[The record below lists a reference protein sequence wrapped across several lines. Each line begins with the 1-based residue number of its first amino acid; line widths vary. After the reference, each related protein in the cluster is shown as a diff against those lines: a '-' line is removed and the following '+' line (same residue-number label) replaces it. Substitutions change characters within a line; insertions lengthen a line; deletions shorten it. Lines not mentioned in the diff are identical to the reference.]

1 MNKLFL
7 ILGKKKLRTSFFLIF
22 FLFISGL
29 LEAFSISLIIPLINV
44 VGNSNFDLYPDY
56 LIKIINFLEIE
67 NYKTLVTYVFLSIFV
82 VFLLRFVF
90 FLSADFLK
98 VNFAANIRKQI
109 QLKLFSNY
117 IRSDFSFFL
126 KNRVSNLIK
135 NLINESLIYSDK
147 YIFAI
152 LNIITDGLNL
162 LLLGILLLLFNPEVT
177 LIIIILVSILGFFY
191 YRYSSQKIKTLS
203 KKRQE
208 DEVKLFKFYNESF
221 NNLKDISIY
230 NLYDFIINKTQP
242 VISSYNTNYK
252 RLYRFQVA
260 AKPLLEI
267 ILILFF
273 LLFSFISI
281 FFFNTDTSHIIST
294 FALFGAS
301 AFRIIPSFSRLI
313 NYVQDLKFSKSSKE
327 IVENDILNFKEI
339 NFQDQRKFFFNNKK
353 NNFNSIKIENL
364 NFSFENKNIF
374 ENLNFEI
381 IKGKT
386 IGIIG
391 QSGSGKSTLLNII
404 LGLLKP
410 EKGNIFYNIDK
421 KKHNVPHTNLFSYVP
436 QDIYLLDDSIL
447 SNIVFGKDDKDIDY
461 NKINKIIEQVELSNF
476 VKDLDEGLLTNL
488 GDKAKNISGGQAQRI
503 SLARALYYDSEV
515 IILDEFT
522 NQLDDETENKI
533 FKIIENLKKLK
544 TIIIVSHKKKFMSIC
559 DEIYEIESN
568 KLKKYE

>member
-1 MNKLFL
+1 M
-7 ILGKKKLRTSFFLIF
+7 
-22 FLFISGL
+22 
-29 LEAFSISLIIPLINV
+29 
-44 VGNSNFDLYPDY
+44 
-56 LIKIINFLEIE
+56 
-67 NYKTLVTYVFLSIFV
+67 
-82 VFLLRFVF
+82 
-90 FLSADFLK
+90 
-98 VNFAANIRKQI
+98 
-109 QLKLFSNY
+109 
-117 IRSDFSFFL
+117 
-126 KNRVSNLIK
+126 
-135 NLINESLIYSDK
+135 
-147 YIFAI
+147 
-152 LNIITDGLNL
+152 
-162 LLLGILLLLFNPEVT
+162 
-177 LIIIILVSILGFFY
+177 
-191 YRYSSQKIKTLS
+191 
-203 KKRQE
+203 
-208 DEVKLFKFYNESF
+208 
-221 NNLKDISIY
+221 
-230 NLYDFIINKTQP
+230 
-242 VISSYNTNYK
+242 
-252 RLYRFQVA
+252 
-260 AKPLLEI
+260 
-267 ILILFF
+267 
-273 LLFSFISI
+273 
-281 FFFNTDTSHIIST
+281 
-294 FALFGAS
+294 
-301 AFRIIPSFSRLI
+301 
-313 NYVQDLKFSKSSKE
+313 KFSKSSKE